1 MRSVLE
7 LMTENL
13 ALRRAQHK
21 ADPKAQSTAIIERAY
36 EDAKLL
42 AADHLAGLPTSRRYS
57 PLPERRWRVAVA
69 LAVLAG
75 VYEAGQ
81 GFTSREPDH
90 LAGALAMGRQ
100 RALDNP
106 PRLLTRLPK
115 SRTPKRFYPR
125 W

>member
-1 MRSVLE
+1 MNVFA

-13 ALRRAQHK
+13 AMKRELQRE
-21 ADPKAQSTAIIERAY
+21 DPTETSRIIIERAY

-69 LAVLAG
+69 LALLAM
-75 VYEAGQ
+75 VYEPGR
-81 GFTSREPDH
+81 GFTSRDPEH
-90 LAGALAMGRQ
+90 LAGALTVGRQ

-106 PRLLTRLPK
+106 PRLLTRLPA
-115 SRTPKRFYPR
+115 SRTPKRYYPR

>member
-1 MRSVLE
+1 MNVFA
-7 LMTENL
+7 LMAENL
-13 ALRRAQHK
+13 AMKRAQHK
-21 ADPKAQSTAIIERAY
+21 GTPTATSTAIIERAY

-69 LAVLAG
+69 LAVLG
-75 VYEAGQ
+75 CVYDPGR
-81 GFTSREPDH
+81 GFTSRDPEH
-90 LAGALAMGRQ
+90 LAGALAVARQ

-106 PRLLTRLPK
+106 PRLLTRLPA
-115 SRTPKRFYPR
+115 SRTPKRFFPK

>member
-1 MRSVLE
+1 MNVFA
-7 LMTENL
+7 LMTENI
-13 ALRRAQHK
+13 AMKRQLRRE
-21 ADPKAQSTAIIERAY
+21 DPTAGSTAIIERAY

-69 LAVLAG
+69 LGVLAG
-75 VYEAGQ
+75 VYLPGR
-81 GFTSREPDH
+81 GYTSRDPEH
-90 LAGALAMGRQ
+90 LAGALAVGRQ